1 MLRVTL
7 PTAEKA
13 TSHHGPQLADLLC
26 RSQAAQGP
34 RATSEQIE
42 IVSWQQE
49 QAAGELCEGE
59 LGVDRGVGSKTRENG
74 RENGKWCA
82 LKRSEQGALVDA
94 IVVIPSKV
102 FPGVAIVGHLKPGK
116 ID

>member
-1 MLRVTL
+1 M
-7 PTAEKA
+7 
-13 TSHHGPQLADLLC
+13 
-26 RSQAAQGP
+26 
-34 RATSEQIE
+34 
-42 IVSWQQE
+42 
-49 QAAGELCEGE
+49 CEGE

-82 LKRSEQGALVDA
+82 LKRSERAALVVAIVA